1 MEWTEQHDVLMLREM
16 MVSDIFLFKK
26 GSVSRGVAWDSIAEK
41 LNQSDSP
48 KFRIKDKRGVRERWL
63 LLRRKFKSKE
73 RMEELASGIAVDDL
87 TEKEVLIEELIEK
100 EETIGTLPIQ
110 QKKDKDAAED
120 IRKKAMES
128 MGETRKRK
136 SSGGSTDDDQPRER
150 KTPTKRCAQPL
161 IDFLQDKTNADRE
174 LRQQELEIKKK
185 EQENQQEM
193 IQSMMLQQ
201 QQMNQA
207 FLSVVHKLLE
217 K

>member
-1 MEWTEQHDVLMLREM
+1 
-16 MVSDIFLFKK
+16 
-26 GSVSRGVAWDSIAEK
+26 
-41 LNQSDSP
+41 
-48 KFRIKDKRGVRERWL
+48 
-63 LLRRKFKSKE
+63 
-73 RMEELASGIAVDDL
+73 MEELASGIAVDDL

-161 IDFLQDKTNADRE
+161 IDFLQDKTNSDRE
-174 LRQQELEIKKK
+174 LHQQELEIKKK